1 MVEKNKQ
8 TILKKFLKIVG
19 WIVTTFLLLLTSIIL
34 LIRLP
39 SVQNRITQ
47 RAIHFL
53 ENKIGTKVQ
62 LQNIFISFPKK
73 IVLKGLYLE
82 DQSKDTLLYVGQL
95 SIDTDLWGLT
105 HKSIELNTIDLSDAT
120 AFISRG
126 SQDSTFNFDYIIH
139 AFSDSTAAD
148 TTGGSLWKFTIEDV
162 NIQDVL
168 ISYKDRFSGND
179 IVSKM
184 GSLKIEME
192 KFDPTASIYEAS
204 SIEWENS
211 DVDILQTTSA
221 ESNPGGPEKSDST
234 SYTLNF
240 DNVDVQ
246 KVNVKYVNTF
256 LQQRFDAKIGR
267 LGIDTKQ
274 IDIVHRILDIHDI
287 QLHDSFV
294 SYSQYGKDKT
304 EKIINPNSTSIPL
317 SLPSEWNIS
326 LDKLDLSGTGFQ
338 YFDFSKPVRNNGI
351 DNAHIWLRGIE
362 LNAENLMMSKDGIQ
376 ASIKNLSVNEKNGL
390 AIQSLGSELKLTNTT
405 LHADHFNLKTQSSR
419 LNMDVDASFKS
430 LEQFQQDYENI
441 KFDLTILKSSI
452 SLKDVLYFS
461 PTILDSLPIHLPKQT
476 SVALKTKLQGTLNNL
491 NVSQLNLEALIHTSI
506 ALHGSVK
513 GLPNIDRT
521 TINVQVEKLYTTRGD
536 IQNILVDSL
545 IPASIQLPQWIQLV
559 GNFNGTIKQ
568 PNIYALVKSDVG
580 QLEGN
585 YKTLTTSLRPSYDA
599 SITTKQFDIGKVLRQ
614 TEMGKLNVQASI
626 KGSGYKMDSLDAAID
641 VNVKS
646 FEYSHYDYHDFKLN
660 GTIKNYFFTGTAILK
675 DKNLDFELKGDL
687 DYQKEIPHYTF
698 KFNLANADFKELH
711 LSERPLKARA
721 TLDIDLATSDLKIIN
736 GTMGIRN
743 VAIYNGEALYRV
755 DSLLFASIDQQGKSE
770 LSIRSDILTG
780 DFKGTF
786 NVFEMPTILKQHLNQ
801 YFELHDSKVND
812 FSDPQNFTFDLTLK
826 DTDLLTEIIF
836 PELTSFVPGK
846 IQGAFDSEK
855 NTLNLGIEI
864 TKIKYAATSVDS
876 FTLNINSDKEAFL
889 YSVKLREF
897 KLDTLRI
904 SALRLEGKVANNFI
918 ETKLLIL
925 DSLMKEKYILGGA
938 IKSVESG
945 FRYSFIQ
952 DQILLNYKNW
962 ISPAD
967 NYLQIGKSGVVAHN
981 FSLSKESEQFSV
993 VTNPKDS
1000 TVSFDFLR
1008 WQLANLTQ
1016 LVEGVIPADGELNG
1030 SIKLTTAHRGEF
1042 NSSLQIKQLSIL
1054 EKKWGDASFSLS
1066 HKSNRYALELDV
1078 KGENGKVNVK
1088 GFFLPASIAS
1098 TFDLDIHLSPL
1109 DLSLIEPLSLNQLR
1123 NVKGFVNGNL
1133 KLSGSTK
1140 EPSIRGKLTFEE
1152 VHFLSTYLN
1161 NSFALKNESIVFGE
1175 EGIALNNFK
1184 LADEKNN
1191 EATINGSIL
1200 TKVYKDFD
1208 FDLRITSRNFQ
1219 LLNTKAS
1226 DNTLYYGKLNVN
1238 ATARITG
1245 NINQPV
1251 INGSLKIGD
1260 KSELTYVVPTEEK
1273 NALEQKG
1280 IVRFIDSRAAVD
1292 PFMKNISFQDT
1303 TQALFR
1309 GMDVDVTIEL
1319 NDRATLNIVIDP
1331 TTGDKLSLKGNSTLV
1346 YNSESSGTTNL
1357 SGRYEIT
1364 SGTYNFTFYKL
1375 VKREFDIVKGSAI
1388 TWSGDPL
1395 NADMDIR
1402 ALYKVETSP
1411 LDLVY
1416 NQINTTNQDQI
1427 NSYNQRLPFLVYM
1440 NIGGKLLVPE
1450 ITFELDMPDD
1460 KRNVFGG
1467 AIYSKLQD
1475 INTRESDLNK
1485 QVFALLILKRFISD
1499 NPFESQTS
1507 SINNTTRVS
1516 VSRLLSEQLNR
1527 LSENVKGVQLSFD
1540 LKSYETNTGTEVQG
1554 QTKLQLG
1561 VSKNLFKDRL
1571 VVKLAG
1577 NVDIEGENTDQKD
1590 ITEYIGDLA
1599 LEFKL
1604 TPDGRFR
1611 ITGFRNSNYDMI
1623 DGELTETGAGLIY
1636 IKDYNSFQELFKSNA
1651 NSN

>member
-1 MVEKNKQ
+1 M
-8 TILKKFLKIVG
+8 G
-19 WIVTTFLLLLTSIIL
+19 WIVASFLLLLICIIL

-53 ENKIGTKVQ
+53 ETKIGTKVQ
-62 LQNIFISFPKK
+62 LQNIFISFPKE
-73 IVLKGLYLE
+73 IVMKGLYLE

-105 HKSIELNTIDLSDAT
+105 QKSIELNTIELSDAK
-120 AFISRG
+120 AFISRA
-126 SQDSTFNFDYIIH
+126 SHNATFNFDYIIH
-139 AFSDSTAAD
+139 AFSDSTIAD
-148 TTGGSLWKFTIEDV
+148 TTAESSPWKFTIETV

-168 ISYKDRFSGND
+168 ISYKDAFSGND
-179 IVSKM
+179 IVAKM
-184 GSLKIEME
+184 GSLGIEME
-192 KFDPTASIYEAS
+192 KFDPTASVYEAN
-204 SIEWENS
+204 SIELKHS
-211 DVDILQTTSA
+211 DVDILQTGDAVAS
-221 ESNPGGPEKSDST
+221 SQSPEKGDSV
-234 SYTLNF
+234 SYSINF
-240 DNVDVQ
+240 DNVDMDN
-246 KVNVKYVNTF
+246 VNIKYVNTS
-256 LQQRFDAKIGR
+256 LQQRFDAKIGK
-267 LGIDTKQ
+267 LNVDTKQ
-274 IDIVHRILDIHDI
+274 IDLIHHVIEVQDI

-294 SYSQYGKDKT
+294 SYSQYGDDKA
-304 EKIINPNSTSIPL
+304 EKTINSNSASRSL
-317 SLPSEWNIS
+317 SLPSEWNII
-326 LDKLDLSGTGFQ
+326 LNKLDLSDIGFQ
-338 YFDFSKPVRNNGI
+338 YYDFNKPINATGFDNS
-351 DNAHIWLRGIE
+351 HLWLRGLN
-362 LNAENLMMSKDGIQ
+362 LNAENLVMSKDGIK
-376 ASIKNLSVNEKNGL
+376 ASIKNLAVSEKNGL
-390 AIQSLGSELKLTNTT
+390 AIQSFSSELKLTNTT
-405 LHADHFNLKTQSSR
+405 LHADHFNLKTQSSS
-419 LNMDVDASFKS
+419 LNMDVDAAFKS
-430 LEQFQQDYENI
+430 LDQFQQDYENI
-441 KFDLTILKSSI
+441 NFDLTILKSKVG
-452 SLKDVLYFS
+452 LRDVLYFT
-461 PTILDSLPIHLPKQT
+461 PTVLDSLPIKLSKQT
-476 SVALKTKLQGTLNNL
+476 SVAISTKLRGTLNNL
-491 NVSQLNLEALIHTSI
+491 TVSQLNLESLTHTAI

-521 TINVQVEKLYTTRGD
+521 TFNAQVDKLYTNRGD
-536 IQNILVDSL
+536 IQNIFIDSL
-545 IPASIQLPQWIQLV
+545 IPTSIQLPQWIQLV
-559 GNFNGTIKQ
+559 GNFNGTIHQ
-568 PNIYALVKSDVG
+568 PNIYALVKSEFG

-585 YKTLTTSLRPSYDA
+585 YKTLNASIHPSYDA
-599 SITTKQFDIGKVLRQ
+599 SITTQQFDIGKVLKQ
-614 TEMGKLNVQASI
+614 AEMGKLDVQASI
-626 KGSGYKMDSLDAAID
+626 KGSGFKMDSLDAAIN

-646 FEYSHYDYHDFKLN
+646 FEYSQYNYRDFKLN

-675 DKNLDFELKGDL
+675 DKNLDFELKGEL

-698 KFNLANADFKELH
+698 KFNLANADFKELN

-721 TLDIDLATSDLKIIN
+721 TLDIDLATSDLKIVN

-770 LSIRSDILTG
+770 LSIRSDIVSG

-786 NVFEMPTILKQHLNQ
+786 NIFEMPKILKQHLNQ
-801 YFELHDSKVND
+801 YFELHDRKVND
-812 FSDPQNFTFDLTLK
+812 FSSPQNFTFDLTLK

-846 IQGAFDSEK
+846 IQGAFNSEK

-864 TKIKYAATSVDS
+864 TKIKYAATAVDS
-876 FTLNINSDKEAFL
+876 FTLNIDSDQEALL

-897 KLDTLRI
+897 KFDTLRI

-938 IKSVESG
+938 IKSGESG
-945 FRYSFIQ
+945 FRYSFIP

-967 NYLQIGKSGVVAHN
+967 NYLQIGMNGVVAHN
-981 FSLSKESEQFSV
+981 FILSKERERFSV

-1000 TVSFDFLR
+1000 TVSFDFLG
-1008 WQLANLTQ
+1008 WKLSNLTQ

-1030 SIKLTTAHRGEF
+1030 SIKLTTAHKGEF
-1042 NSSLQIKQLSIL
+1042 NSTLQIKQLSIL
-1054 EKKWGDASFSLS
+1054 EKKWGDASFALS
-1066 HKSNRYALELDV
+1066 HKSNRYALELEV
-1078 KGENGKVNVK
+1078 KGENGSINAK
-1088 GFFLPASIAS
+1088 GFYLPSEVVS
-1098 TFDLDIHLSPL
+1098 TFDIDINLSPF
-1109 DLSLIEPLSLNQLR
+1109 DLSLIEPLSLNQMR

-1133 KLSGSTK
+1133 KLSGNTK

-1161 NSFALKNESIVFGE
+1161 NSFTLKDESIVFE
-1175 EGIALNNFK
+1175 QEGIVLTNFK
-1184 LADEKNN
+1184 LTDEKNN
-1191 EATINGSIL
+1191 EATIKGSIL
-1200 TKVYKDFD
+1200 TKAYKDFD

-1219 LLNTKAS
+1219 LLNTKQS
-1226 DNTLYYGKLNVN
+1226 DNALYYGKLNVN

-1260 KSELTYVVPTEEK
+1260 QSELTYVVPTEEK

-1280 IVRFIDSRAAVD
+1280 IVRFVDSRVATD
-1292 PFMKNISFQDT
+1292 PFMQNISFQDT
-1303 TQALFR
+1303 TQSLFR

-1346 YNSESSGTTNL
+1346 YNSESSGNTNL

-1402 ALYKVETSP
+1402 ALYRVETSP

-1427 NSYNQRLPFLVYM
+1427 TSYNQRLPFLVYM

-1577 NVDIEGENTDQKD
+1577 NVDIEGENTNQKD

-1636 IKDYNSFQELFKSNA
+1636 IKDYNTLQELFRSNA
-1651 NSN
+1651 KAD

>member
-1 MVEKNKQ
+1 M
-8 TILKKFLKIVG
+8 G
-19 WIVTTFLLLLTSIIL
+19 WILATLLLLLTSIIL

-47 RAIHFL
+47 RAVHFL

-62 LQNIFISFPKK
+62 LQNIFIAFPKE

-82 DQSKDTLLYVGQL
+82 DQSKDTLLYVGEL
-95 SIDTDLWGLT
+95 SIDTDLWGLM
-105 HKSIELNTIDLSDAT
+105 HKSIELNTIDLRDAK
-120 AFISRG
+120 AFISRA
-126 SQDSTFNFDYIIH
+126 SRDSTFSFDYIIH
-139 AFSDSTAAD
+139 AFSDSTATD
-148 TTGGSLWKFTIEDV
+148 TTAESSPWKFTIEDV
-162 NIQDVL
+162 NLQDVQ
-168 ISYKDRFSGND
+168 ISYKDGFTGND
-179 IVSKM
+179 IAAAI

-192 KFDPTASIYEAS
+192 KFDLTASIYEAN
-204 SIEWENS
+204 SIECKDS
-211 DVDILQTTSA
+211 HVDILQTNNAGASSERT
-221 ESNPGGPEKSDST
+221 EKSDSA
-234 SYTLNF
+234 SYSINF
-240 DNVDVQ
+240 DNADLEN
-246 KVNVKYVNTF
+246 VNVKYVNTS
-256 LQQRFDAKIGR
+256 LQQRFDAKIGA
-267 LGIDTKQ
+267 LSIDTKQ
-274 IDIVHRILDIHDI
+274 IDLIQHIVNVQDL
-287 QLHDSFV
+287 QLHNSFI
-294 SYSQYGKDKT
+294 SYSQYGEDKA
-304 EKIINPNSTSIPL
+304 EKTITSNSTSTEL
-317 SLPSEWNIS
+317 FLPSEWNIT
-326 LDKLDLSGTGFQ
+326 LTKLDLSDNSFQ
-338 YFDFSKPVRNNGI
+338 YYDFSKPVKGNGI
-351 DNAHIWLRGIE
+351 DNSHIWLRG
-362 LNAENLMMSKDGIQ
+362 LNLSAENMMMSKDGIQ
-376 ASIKNLSVNEKNGL
+376 ASIKNLSVSEKNGL
-390 AIQSLGSELKLTNTT
+390 AIQSFSSELKLTNTT
-405 LHADHFNLKTQSSR
+405 LHADHFSLKTQSSIV
-419 LNMDVDASFKS
+419 NMDVDAAFNS
-430 LEQFQQDYENI
+430 LDQFQQDYEYI
-441 KFDLTILKSSI
+441 KFDLTLLKSKI

-476 SVALKTKLQGTLNNL
+476 SVSISTKLRGTLNNL
-491 NVSQLNLEALIHTSI
+491 NVSQLILESLTHTSI

-513 GLPNIDRT
+513 GLPNIDRAT
-521 TINVQVEKLYTTRGD
+521 FSAQVEKLYTTRGD
-536 IQNILVDSL
+536 IQNIFVDSL
-545 IPASIQLPQWIQLV
+545 IPTSIQLPQWIQLV
-559 GNFNGTIKQ
+559 GNFNGTIHQ
-568 PNIYALVKSDVG
+568 PNIHASIKSDVG

-585 YKTLTTSLRPSYDA
+585 YKTLSASLRPSYDA
-599 SITTKQFDIGKVLRQ
+599 SLTTKQFDIGKVLKQ
-614 TEMGKLNVQASI
+614 TEMGKLDAQASI
-626 KGSGYKMDSLDAAID
+626 RGSGFKLDSLDAAID
-641 VNVKS
+641 VIVKS
-646 FEYSHYDYHDFKLN
+646 FEYSQYDYHDFKLN

-698 KFNLANADFKELH
+698 EFNLANADFKELH

-721 TLDIDLATSDLKIIN
+721 TLDIDLATTDLKIVN

-770 LSIRSDILTG
+770 LSIRSDILSG
-780 DFKGTF
+780 DFEGTF
-786 NVFEMPTILKQHLNQ
+786 NVFEMPKILKQHLNQ

-812 FSDPQNFTFDLTLK
+812 FTSPQNFTFDLTLK

-846 IQGAFDSEK
+846 IRGAFDSEK

-864 TKIKYAATSVDS
+864 TKIKYAATAVDS
-876 FTLNINSDKEAFL
+876 FTLNIDSDQEALL

-925 DSLMKEKYILGGA
+925 DSVMKEKYILGGA

-945 FRYSFIQ
+945 FRYSFIP

-1000 TVSFDFLR
+1000 TLSFDFLR
-1008 WQLANLTQ
+1008 WKLANLTQ

-1030 SIKLTTAHRGEF
+1030 SIKLTTAHKGEF
-1042 NSSLQIKQLSIL
+1042 NSILQIKQLSIL

-1066 HKSNRYALELDV
+1066 HKSNRYTLELEV
-1078 KGENGKVNVK
+1078 KSENGNVNAK
-1088 GFFLPASIAS
+1088 GFYMPSSVVS
-1098 TFDLDIHLSPL
+1098 TFDIDIKLSPF

-1133 KLSGSTK
+1133 KLSGNAK
-1140 EPSIRGKLTFEE
+1140 EPSIRGKLTFDE

-1161 NSFALKNESIVFGE
+1161 NSFTLKDESIIFE
-1175 EGIALNNFK
+1175 QEGIAFNNFK
-1184 LADEKNN
+1184 LTDEKNN
-1191 EATINGSIL
+1191 EATIKGSIL

-1208 FDLRITSRNFQ
+1208 FDLRITSRNFH
-1219 LLNTKAS
+1219 LLNTKES
-1226 DNTLYYGKLNVN
+1226 DNALYYGKLNVN

-1260 KSELTYVVPTEEK
+1260 QSELTYVVPTEEK

-1280 IVRFIDSRAAVD
+1280 IVRFVDSRAAVD
-1292 PFMKNISFQDT
+1292 PFMKNISIQDT
-1303 TQALFR
+1303 TQSLFR

-1346 YNSESSGTTNL
+1346 YHSESSGTTNL

-1577 NVDIEGENTDQKD
+1577 NVDIEGENTNQKD

-1604 TPDGRFR
+1604 TPDGRLR

-1636 IKDYNSFQELFKSNA
+1636 IKDYNTLQELFRSNA
-1651 NSN
+1651 KAE